1 MNEIRTYIKNHR
13 DNLIDGFILP
23 EITCQDGFRISVQC
37 GFGHY
42 SEPEVNKLGDIYYIT
57 NGSEVISLTDGLP
70 ENPVMFELGFPSK
83 YESLLKPYQHC
94 LPYHK
99 KNFKKHIF
107 GWVPMSVVEEILKK
121 HGGIKSAD

>member
-42 SEPEVNKLGDIYYIT
+42 SSPEVKKLNDP
-57 NGSEVISLTDGLP
+57 LP
-70 ENPVMFELGFPSK
+70 HFPRSFELGFPSK
-83 YESLLKPYQHC
+83 YENLLKPYQHC